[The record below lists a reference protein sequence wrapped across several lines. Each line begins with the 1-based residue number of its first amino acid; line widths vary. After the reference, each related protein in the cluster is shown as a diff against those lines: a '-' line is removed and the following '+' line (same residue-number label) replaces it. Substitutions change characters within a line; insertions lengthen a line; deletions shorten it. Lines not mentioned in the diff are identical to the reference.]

1 MFEQPPAPSHS
12 DTASAG
18 ILAKAIR
25 ATMATAQTHGED
37 EDLEKRHARHDERER
52 DRALSRDRWRLLDP
66 VAWWSDAE
74 KADLDYEVSRSGA
87 PSFTARRMKLPA
99 VSVNPFGSRRPDPG
113 PRADPFGVFDSLG
126 RPRQHQVS
134 TTGLSTADAAAAYK
148 RILCAN
154 AMGLVFSTHLTITWS
169 MVGVHTDRGVHDGLR
184 KVFAVLRD
192 LNRRNVAQG
201 RAPLVWVWTLERSSA
216 KGLHSHV
223 IVACDP
229 QRRGVLLRAVARA
242 IRDHTGRTAAEVSA
256 GHVAVQSQASA
267 VPTKPD
273 YAIAMTSPPKNQD
286 GSRSQPRE
294 MRAQWALWRYIFKGV
309 QPSPWDGK
317 NWMFRTLA
325 RSPQGIIQGRRWGY
339 STATLGDTAWSRY
352 AQAVDGDPEGVGR
365 FVDRLSAIEYP
376 EGIDVYSPI
385 WSA

>member
-1 MFEQPPAPSHS
+1 MLENLHAPGLN
-12 DTASAG
+12 DTASPQ
-18 ILAKAIR
+18 ILAHA
-25 ATMATAQTHGED
+25 AQGMPASIQANWDD
-37 EDLEKRHARHDERER
+37 EEAEKRHARHDERER
-52 DRALSRDRWRLLDP
+52 DRALSRDRWRLL
-66 VAWWSDAE
+66 
-74 KADLDYEVSRSGA
+74 
-87 PSFTARRMKLPA
+87 ARRPSYDMAGLDQEACRSSLVNPAPRRAKLPA
-99 VSVNPFGSRRPDPG
+99 VTVNPFRSQQ
-113 PRADPFGVFDSLG
+113 PRAGRQTNPFVVLDGLG
-126 RPRQHQVS
+126 RPLHDQVS
-134 TTGLSTADAAAAYK
+134 TTGLTTAQAASAYK
-148 RILCAN
+148 RILCGN

-192 LNRRNVAQG
+192 QNRRNVAQG
-201 RAPLVWVWTLERSSA
+201 RAQLVWVWTLERSSA

-286 GSRSQPRE
+286 GSQSQPRE

-339 STATLGDTAWSRY
+339 STATLGDAAWSRY

-365 FVDRLSAIEYP
+365 FVDRLAAIEYP